1 MSPRKFGVGQPAQR
15 VEDLRLVLGEGRYT
29 DDIQAP
35 GCTHAVLLRSPH
47 AHATFTLGDL
57 AAVRAMPGVLAVMT
71 HADIAAYG
79 HLPCNAPATNSDGSR
94 MTLPPYPMLADGEVR
109 HVGDAVAFV
118 VAETLEGAKDAAEAI
133 AVQWEPLPAAI
144 GLETAGK
151 PGAPLVWS
159 DVPGNVAFDS
169 EAGDKAATHAAFARA
184 TRTIELTI
192 VNNRLVTNY
201 LEPRGCL
208 AEFDRATGHWTV
220 TLGTQGSHGMRDLL
234 AKAIL
239 KVDPSRVRVIT
250 PDVGGGFGTKAFLF
264 REYPLAA
271 IAAEKLGR
279 PVKWIGDRTEHFLAD
294 AQGRDHVTTAA
305 MALDGENRFL
315 GLKIDLR
322 ADMGAYLSGYAPF
335 IPGLGNGVA
344 SGVYD
349 IPAVS
354 IRIRGFYTHT
364 LPVDAYRGAGRP
376 EAAYLI
382 ERLVDHIARET
393 GESPAEL
400 RARNFIPLS
409 QMPYRTATGSNYDT
423 GEFEGHMRLALERG
437 DWGGFPV
444 RRQAA
449 ARQGKLRG
457 FGFATYIEACAGG
470 GGEASFVRIDP
481 DGGATVLIGTQ
492 STGQGHETAYAQ
504 IVSEELDLP
513 PERIRVKQ
521 GDTNDL
527 ETGGGTG
534 GSRSIPV
541 GGAAV
546 AGATRKLSETLR
558 RLASDALEA
567 SASDIEFADGSAR
580 VVGTDRIVSFAE
592 LATQAGATGT
602 ELQEQDSWTPP
613 EATYPNG
620 THICEVEID
629 PEAGEVEVVNY
640 VVVDDFGVTLNP
652 LLLAGQVRGGIVQG
666 IGQALHER
674 TVYDP
679 DTGQLITAS
688 FMDYRLPR
696 AGDIPDIHF
705 ETRNVPSTTNAL
717 GMKGAGEAGSIGS
730 CPAVMNAVIDA
741 LDDAFGIR
749 HLDMPATPDRVRRAI
764 ADAPAA
770 RRAA

>member
-1 MSPRKFGVGQPAQR
+1 MSAKRFGVGQPARR
-15 VEDLRLVLGEGRYT
+15 VEDLRLVTGEGRYT
-29 DDIQAP
+29 DDIQP
-35 GCTHAVLLRSPH
+35 VGCTHAVLLRSPH
-47 AHATFTLGDL
+47 AHARFSLGDL
-57 AAVRAMPGVLAVMT
+57 AAVRAMPGVLAVLT
-71 HADIAAYG
+71 YHDIAAYG

-94 MTLPPYPMLADGEVR
+94 MTLPPYPMLADREVR

-118 VAETLEGAKDAAEAI
+118 VAETLEAAKDAVEAI
-133 AVQWEPLPAAI
+133 PVEWEPLPSAI
-144 GLETAGK
+144 GLEAAGK
-151 PGAPLVWS
+151 PSAPPVWPE
-159 DVPGNVAFDS
+159 VPGNVAFDS
-169 EAGDKAATHAAFARA
+169 DAGDKAATDAAFTRAARTVA
-184 TRTIELTI
+184 LTI

-201 LEPRGCL
+201 LEPRACL
-208 AEFDRATGHWTV
+208 AEYDSASGHWTV
-220 TLGTQGSHGMRDLL
+220 TLGSQGSHGMRDLL

-250 PDVGGGFGTKAFLF
+250 RDVGGGFGTKAFLF

-294 AQGRDHVTTAA
+294 AQGRDHVTTATL
-305 MALDGENRFL
+305 ALDGENRFL
-315 GLKIDLR
+315 GLRIDLK
-322 ADMGAYLSGYAPF
+322 ADMGAYLSGYAPI

-354 IRIRGFYTHT
+354 IRIRGYYTHT

-382 ERLVDHIARET
+382 ERLVDHVARET

-400 RARNFIPLS
+400 RAKNFIPS
-409 QMPYRTATGSNYDT
+409 SRMPYRTATGSTYDT
-423 GEFEGHMRLALERG
+423 GEFEGHMRLALERA
-437 DWGGFPV
+437 DWAGFPA

-449 ARQGKLRG
+449 EGRGKLRG
-457 FGFATYIEACAGG
+457 FGIATYIEACAGG
-470 GGEASFVRIDP
+470 GGEASFVRIDS

-521 GDTNDL
+521 GDTADL
-527 ETGGGTG
+527 DTGGGTG

-546 AGATRKLSETLR
+546 SGATRKLSETLR

-567 SASDIEFADGSAR
+567 GTNDIEFADGSAR
-580 VVGTDRIVSFAE
+580 VVGTDRSVSFAE
-592 LATQAGATGT
+592 LAARAGATGT
-602 ELQEQDSWTPP
+602 DLQERDSWTPP

-629 PEAGEVEVVNY
+629 PEDGDVEVVNY

-674 TVYDP
+674 TVYEP
-679 DTGQLITAS
+679 ESGQLVTAS

-696 AGDIPDIHF
+696 AGDIPFIHF

-730 CPAVMNAVIDA
+730 CPAVMNAVVDA
-741 LDDAFGIR
+741 LDHGFGVR
-749 HLDMPATPDRVRRAI
+749 HLDMPATPDRVRAAI
-764 ADAPAA
+764 AQSSAQ